1 VGNKCELIR
10 PHFILLVQ
18 IFITMKKTNLA
29 LLALII
35 TLAIS
40 SCSQRY
46 SYLSRVKADSP
57 KQETLK
63 SSKYRVNEMTS
74 KTFTNKLQASKDL
87 VASIE
92 TKNNVVAANTH
103 LEEVATI
110 LAETVKTAK
119 ASKIN
124 KSVAKKLN
132 KLNTLVNERV
142 LKVNDKS
149 VTQNPT
155 KTNVNIDGVKWM
167 IAGLILILAGAIL
180 NFVLGG
186 IGITIGGIG
195 GLVFLIGLIFFLLD
209 YLK

>member
-1 VGNKCELIR
+1 MGNKCELIR

-103 LEEVATI
+103 LEEVAKI
-110 LAETVKTAK
+110 YSQIKESAKGHKVNKSIVK
-119 ASKIN
+119 KIN
-124 KSVAKKLN
+124 KINAIVNEKISKSSN
-132 KLNTLVNERV
+132 KL
-142 LKVNDKS
+142 DKQD
-149 VTQNPT
+149 THKKQLE
-155 KTNVNIDGVKWM
+155 IDGVKWM

-180 NFVLGG
+180 AFVLGG
-186 IGITIGGIG
+186 IGVTIGGIG

>member
-1 VGNKCELIR
+1 MGNKCELIR
-10 PHFILLVQ
+10 PHFILLMQ

-57 KQETLK
+57 KQETVK
-63 SSKYRVNEMTS
+63 SSTHRVNEMAS

-87 VASIE
+87 VASIDA
-92 TKNNVVAANTH
+92 KNNVVAANTH

-110 LAETVKTAK
+110 LAETVKNANE
-119 ASKIN
+119 SKIN

-132 KLNTLVNERV
+132 KLNTLVKDRV
-142 LKVNDKS
+142 LKSNDKS

-167 IAGLILILAGAIL
+167 IAGLILIVAGI
-180 NFVLGG
+180 VLGIITG
-186 IGITIGGIG
+186 TVGAAVGTIGA
-195 GLVFLIGLIFFLLD
+195 LVFLIGLIFFLLD